1 MRQFTLSL
9 AALAVL
15 ALPVRAGDIV
25 AEENP
30 VPPGSFAVLR
40 YKLEKGD
47 AVQWD
52 VTPEPVKLK
61 EYSDGEYSYLHFNGA
76 PGKYTATAFVVNFD
90 TQKFSKKREVVTV
103 GPAVP
108 PPPPPPP
115 PIPDP
120 LRQSVRDALALDK
133 AKPDDV
139 LLLAAL
145 YREAAKLSVSAEVPS
160 SRELLRRVREAGAS
174 LLPDV
179 LVSVRRVVASELA
192 NALGK
197 SNDEPLTEAER
208 KRSAELFAKL
218 AGILEELAK

>member
-1 MRQFTLSL
+1 MRQFALSL

-15 ALPVRAGDIV
+15 ALPVRAAPPD
-25 AEENP
+25 
-30 VPPGSFAVLR
+30 VPATLKTEPGQMVRLVV
-40 YKLEKGD
+40 KGEKVGTLKNFSDSD
-47 AVQWD
+47 AFFD
-52 VTPEPVKLK
+52 ELTPR
-61 EYSDGEYSYLHFNGA
+61 DGERRFVFQA
-76 PGKYTATAFVVNFD
+76 TKPGVYVVGFWTAGESEGVACTI
-90 TQKFSKKREVVTV
+90 TV
-103 GPAVP
+103 GPSVP

-120 LRQSVRDALALDK
+120 LRQSVRDALAVDK